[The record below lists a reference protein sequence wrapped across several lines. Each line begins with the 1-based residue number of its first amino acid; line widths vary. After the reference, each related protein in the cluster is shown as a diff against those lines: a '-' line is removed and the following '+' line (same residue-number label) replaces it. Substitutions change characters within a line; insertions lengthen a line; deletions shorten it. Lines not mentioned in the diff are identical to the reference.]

1 MALIIFA
8 SAYDFSN
15 KNKTI
20 SEQQSIVSKVPFDTK
35 TLKIGQITLNI
46 EVADTDVEKEK
57 GLSGREGLAENEGML
72 FIFDKEGYYGFW
84 MKDMKFAV
92 DIAWLDKNKKIIYI
106 ESDVKPETYPKIFNS
121 PELSLF
127 VLEIPAGF
135 LVKNN
140 IKISDQVA
148 F

>member
-1 MALIIFA
+1 MKNIIILASAVALIIFA

-57 GLSGREGLAENEGML
+57 GLSGREGLAENEGNAFL
-72 FIFDKEGYYGFW
+72 FFDKEG
-84 MKDMKFAV
+84 
-92 DIAWLDKNKKIIYI
+92 
-106 ESDVKPETYPKIFNS
+106 
-121 PELSLF
+121 
-127 VLEIPAGF
+127 
-135 LVKNN
+135 
-140 IKISDQVA
+140 
-148 F
+148 